1 MSVPIH
7 VGSSSCRCQ
16 FMSVPAQ
23 VGSSSGDD
31 FVLLQCALA
40 RILMICA
47 FSDQCGR
54 TEYVSTRC
62 ELVLGIAG
70 CRRGGCGTRIP
81 ENLPARVG
89 CSWARHC
96 PTIFPKA
103 IAKGSRCVSAAVV
116 ASGHLACA
124 RCCKWP
130 PLLCCGRA
138 FGGATWEAP
147 YLVRPRSTT

>member
-96 PTIFPKA
+96 PAIFPE
-103 IAKGSRCVSAAVV
+103 SDSERFPLCV
-116 ASGHLACA
+116 GG
-124 RCCKWP
+124 RCCKRP
-130 PLLCCGRA
+130 PCLRPLLQVAAVALLFRIS
-138 FGGATWEAP
+138 FFFLIEILT
-147 YLVRPRSTT
+147 L